1 MVSLFWNPILGASA
15 YTLFYAP
22 YPCTGSIGS
31 VDMGN
36 KTHSVNL
43 WSGAAF
49 YVAVKAHNKN
59 VFSNYSNIITVQVF

>member
-1 MVSLFWNPILGASA
+1 MVSLFWNPIRGSSA

-22 YPCTGSIGS
+22 YPCTGLIGS

-36 KTHSVNL
+36 QTSISVNL
-43 WSGAAF
+43 WAGVAF

-59 VFSNYSNIITVQVF
+59 VSSNYSKIL